1 MARRLYTVA
10 EIALAVRARIDEM
23 NRDSIDT
30 SRDIL
35 PALNRALEYATDI
48 YARYYPD
55 PYIGHVEIPLTSGE
69 TEYELPEDV
78 YEDRLVK
85 VDVRYGSTS
94 AYQDVQRISYQDIA
108 LYESDNI
115 TSTPFYYA
123 LTGRTIKLVP
133 AGTDQYTLRLWY
145 VKSPEQLVLPQG
157 RITLINTSGS
167 NNYLLVE
174 GIGDELTTE
183 TDQLASYV
191 NVINS
196 RTGEVRGTLQVA
208 SIDGNKIR
216 FRTIPSRGVD
226 EPVLGRTVSGSLADV
241 NAQRDDYI
249 CLITGT
255 CVPYLASP
263 TSNFIIQFAIAEL
276 SRQLGTNSTEEEQ
289 VLAKFE
295 DQVKRTWAGRE
306 PTARVA
312 KRSSAFGVPFRRWI
326 LTQKGN

>member
-30 SRDIL
+30 TRDIV

-55 PYIGHVEIPLTSGE
+55 PYIGKVEIPLVEGE
-69 TEYELPEDV
+69 TEYDLPEDV

-85 VDVRYGSTS
+85 VDVRYSDTA
-94 AYQDVQRISYQDIA
+94 AYQDVQRVSYQDIA
-108 LYESDNI
+108 MYESNHI
-115 TSTPFYYA
+115 NSVPFYYS
-123 LTGRTIKLVP
+123 LTGRTLKLVP
-133 AGTDQYTLRLWY
+133 AGMSTYTLRLWY
-145 VKSPEQLVLPQG
+145 VKNPEQLVLPQG
-157 RITLINTSGS
+157 RITLVNTSGS
-167 NNYLLVE
+167 NNYLLVD
-174 GIGDELTTE
+174 GIGDDLTTE

-196 RTGEVRGTLQVA
+196 RTGEVRGTLQIA

-216 FRTIPSRGVD
+216 FRTVPSRYPD
-226 EPVLGRTVSGSLADV
+226 MTVLGRTISGSLADV
-241 NAQRDDYI
+241 GAERDDYI

-263 TSNFIIQFAIAEL
+263 TSNFIIQYAIAEL
-276 SRQLGTNSTEEEQ
+276 SRQLGTNSAEEEQ

-312 KRSSAFGVPFRRWI
+312 KRSGAFGVPFRRWI
-326 LTQKGN
+326 LTQKGS